1 MIGIMQKLLVNLKMY
16 NLKEIY
22 TQASIDESMRVER
35 NSHVSFIN
43 IGVKI
48 SKYPSKTEIL
58 NCSKNGDYFQ
68 EISLDEYKMFYTHGW
83 YVGCIILAIANCVR
97 KLSMIK
103 VKMQEEVNQRK
114 NDKFI
119 KNLKTKREFVMN
131 RYSYYSKKLIKLNKN
146 DKIKNS
152 KYKG

>member
-1 MIGIMQKLLVNLKMY
+1 MY
-16 NLKEIY
+16 NINDIY
-22 TQASIDESMRVER
+22 NQASNDESMRIER
-35 NSHVSFIN
+35 NFNVSYIN
-43 IGVKI
+43 VGVKI

-68 EISLDEYKMFYTHGW
+68 EITSNEYKMFYTHGW
-83 YVGCIILAIANCVR
+83 YVGCIILAISNCVR
-97 KLSMIK
+97 KLNMIK

-131 RYSYYSKKLIKLNKN
+131 KYSYYSQKLIKLNKN
-146 DKIKNS
+146 EKIKNS
-152 KYKG
+152 KHTR

>member
-1 MIGIMQKLLVNLKMY
+1 MRNDQKKMY
-16 NLKEIY
+16 SIGQLY
-22 TQASIDESMRVER
+22 SQAAQDNSMRIER
-35 NSHVSFIN
+35 NENVSYIN
-43 IGVKI
+43 VGVKI

-68 EISLDEYKMFYTHGW
+68 EITSDEYRMFYNRGW
-83 YVGCIILAIANCVR
+83 YEGCIILAIANCTR
-97 KLSMIK
+97 KLNMIK

-131 RYSYYSKKLIKLNKN
+131 RYSYYSQKLIKLNQNEKTN
-146 DKIKNS
+146 NS

>member
-1 MIGIMQKLLVNLKMY
+1 MY
-16 NLKEIY
+16 TLEDIY
-22 TQASIDESMRVER
+22 NQASKDSSMKIER
-35 NSHVSFIN
+35 NNNVSYIN
-43 IGVKI
+43 VGVKI

-68 EISLDEYKMFYTHGW
+68 EITSDEYNMFYNRGW
-83 YVGCIILAIANCVR
+83 YEGCIILAISNCVR
-97 KLSMIK
+97 KLKMIK

-131 RYSYYSKKLIKLNKN
+131 KYSYYSQKLIKLNKN